1 MPLVIKPQQ
10 DIKLTNVAFDHHLND
25 CFGRTSI
32 KLTFFEDGKKVI
44 HSRGGGEF
52 NDHETVLC
60 SLIGGKVRIEPLN
73 EP

>member
-10 DIKLTNVAFDHHLND
+10 HIKLTNVAFDHHLND
-25 CFGRTSI
+25 SFGRTSI
-32 KLTFFEDGKKVI
+32 KLTFFEDGQKVM
-44 HSRGGGEF
+44 GGGEF